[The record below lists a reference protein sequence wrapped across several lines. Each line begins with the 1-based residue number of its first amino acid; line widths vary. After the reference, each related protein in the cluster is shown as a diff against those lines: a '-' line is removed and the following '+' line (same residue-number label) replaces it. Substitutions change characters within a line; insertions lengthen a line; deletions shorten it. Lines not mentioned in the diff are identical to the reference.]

1 MSGRAVPR
9 EEGVTFESGSGGM
22 RMEKGRG
29 AAAVGQPLYRPLY
42 IRAGRLRTRLLAATY
57 LRTPAPQACV
67 WSWCV
72 CLRPPRCVSTG
83 PVVVRL
89 AEMAN

>member
-29 AAAVGQPLYRPLY
+29 AAAAGQPLYRPLN
-42 IRAGRLRTRLLAATY
+42 IRAGRLSDPPFGGHLPENSRTASL
-57 LRTPAPQACV
+57 CV
-67 WSWCV
+67 VTV
-72 CLRPPRCVSTG
+72 CLSAPSTVCHPG